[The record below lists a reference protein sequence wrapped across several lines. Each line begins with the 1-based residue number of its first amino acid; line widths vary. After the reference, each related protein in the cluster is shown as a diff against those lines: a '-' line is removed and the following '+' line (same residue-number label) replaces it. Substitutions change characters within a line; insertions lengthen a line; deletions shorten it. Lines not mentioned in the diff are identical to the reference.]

1 MKMLETFLWR
11 NPSIFGVHHTHCFQS
26 ICPSFAHL
34 AFIEL
39 KASRLNKWG
48 LKKLLEI
55 VKLKAVKNHHI
66 FTKYF
71 QLIFFVNLCSEKSTG
86 VRQDHFY

>member
-11 NPSIFGVHHTHCFQS
+11 NPSIFGVRHTHCFQL

-48 LKKLLEI
+48 LKKMLKICQIENGQEPLYFHEI
-55 VKLKAVKNHHI
+55 FSA
-66 FTKYF
+66 YF
-71 QLIFFVNLCSEKSTG
+71 LREFAL
-86 VRQDHFY
+86 